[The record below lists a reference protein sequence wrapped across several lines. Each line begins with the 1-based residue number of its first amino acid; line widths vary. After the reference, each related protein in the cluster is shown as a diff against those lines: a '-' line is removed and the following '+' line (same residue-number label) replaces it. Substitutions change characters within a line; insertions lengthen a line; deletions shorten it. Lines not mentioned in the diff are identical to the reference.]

1 MAEETL
7 EGSRISLANED
18 GTKLV
23 SIYPKVSGS
32 ISDAQ
37 VQAEPDKYGGAQ
49 VATEDMLTPDLL
61 SWTLGATVGINRW
74 SSERN
79 AKTDF
84 EHSCLG
90 KRQSR
95 AAESRQRKAKP
106 STGAHRWPPRTC

>member
-1 MAEETL
+1 MLTPDLLSWTLGATVGINRWSSERNAKTDFEHCRVATEE
-7 EGSRISLANED
+7 GKA
-18 GTKLV
+18 
-23 SIYPKVSGS
+23 
-32 ISDAQ
+32 
-37 VQAEPDKYGGAQ
+37 KYGGAQ

-61 SWTLGATVGINRW
+61 SWTLGATIGINRW

-106 STGAHRWPPRTC
+106 STRSSLP

>member
-1 MAEETL
+1 
-7 EGSRISLANED
+7 
-18 GTKLV
+18 
-23 SIYPKVSGS
+23 
-32 ISDAQ
+32 
-37 VQAEPDKYGGAQ
+37 
-49 VATEDMLTPDLL
+49 MLTPDLL

-106 STGAHRWPPRTC
+106 STPSSSSVATLCESGIAERALNKQAQKVKYVATDIVAEEPETPSGGGSNGGGGGNNPPGELEE